1 MQVQTPVI
9 ISPPRFILGSSDV
22 LCFAEQP
29 RLFRVA
35 QSRLLRPSIHINRFL
50 HFRGAGSEEVS
61 RWESEAPMRK
71 GDGKQEGN
79 GQQREESKGEVGEGL
94 RTNERRRVVCDGGD
108 AKEIERGCKQ
118 APSRQVEQS
127 QFATGQFWRNHLASE
142 IWMAVRTVA
151 TSSRVALA
159 TRI

>member
-79 GQQREESKGEVGEGL
+79 GQQREESKGEVEEGLWWTLNKVSITTVFLSRFTGTTLTCL
-94 RTNERRRVVCDGGD
+94 RTNERRRVVRDGGD
-108 AKEIERGCKQ
+108 AKEI
-118 APSRQVEQS
+118 
-127 QFATGQFWRNHLASE
+127 
-142 IWMAVRTVA
+142 
-151 TSSRVALA
+151 
-159 TRI
+159 